1 MTDHLQ
7 KLKKRLLEKHN
18 FTLPD
23 GWEVRCSR
31 RRQGESKLVD
41 AYYYPPDG
49 ARRLRSVK
57 EVEKFLGLSSS
68 PTGTNEGGAS
78 DASFIY
84 ILKTQSFDHVKIGE
98 SIDPVQRIK
107 VLNAAVPYKFEIF
120 ATFRSPFPPIKG
132 RRGVT
137 ISSGGTKKLEEVFH
151 ARYAHLRAPNG
162 EFFSILPE
170 TVVSDFDTDIRVLT
184 QLYSHDQDEAYE
196 YLNLMLDVARLKC
209 ELEQT

>member
-18 FTLPD
+18 FALPD

-31 RRQGESKLVD
+31 RQQGESKLVD

-57 EVEKFLGLSSS
+57 EVERFLGLSSS

-84 ILKTQSFDHVKIGE
+84 ILTTQSFDHVKIGE

-107 VLNAAVPYKFEIF
+107 VLNAAGPYKFEIF

-137 ISSGGTKKLEEVFH
+137 ISSSSTKKLEEVFH

-162 EFFSILPE
+162 EFFNISPE
-170 TVVSDFDTDIRVLT
+170 TVVNDFDTDIRVLT
-184 QLYSHDQDEAYE
+184 QLHSHDQDEAYE
-196 YLNLMLDVARLKC
+196 YLNLMLDVARLKS